1 MHILLDVILFSLTMT
16 LNADSD
22 TLESLHLWQSDPR
35 SSPACQ
41 HLLLSKYGITDHM
54 YPPSNHR
61 KSFCC
66 CCLQSISPVQRKCTL
81 LSTQTH
87 THTYKSQKWGLVT
100 PRPGKDTRGHR
111 SQRPWS
117 NANWVSI
124 FDWGLPPIVWC
135 NHSDRYHFA
144 MRFLIVVSGG
154 LSKTIKDQNALNNAP
169 LSLSKLSRCYKGA
182 GLLTLLIF
190 IMALKAHIPLWWR
203 IVYLKHRRRYV
214 FKRLFVVLLH
224 MPWGKTKAVLRTVM
238 GYGNTVMTF
247 VDSAAQSK
255 WMYFRLDQYKLIWTS
270 TKRKK
275 TKN

>member
-1 MHILLDVILFSLTMT
+1 MQIQIHWSHFTFDRVTQEALLHVNICYWVNMALQITCIRPATTGSPFAAAAYRASALCSGST
-16 LNADSD
+16 L
-22 TLESLHLWQSDPR
+22 
-35 SSPACQ
+35 
-41 HLLLSKYGITDHM
+41 I
-54 YPPSNHR
+54 
-61 KSFCC
+61 
-66 CCLQSISPVQRKCTL
+66 
-81 LSTQTH
+81 STQTH
-87 THTYKSQKWGLVT
+87 THTYKSQKWGLVA

-190 IMALKAHIPLWWR
+190 IMALKAHVPLWWR
-203 IVYLKHRRRYV
+203 IVYLKAAVHRHRYV

-224 MPWGKTKAVLRTVM
+224 MPWGNTKAVLRTVM
-238 GYGNTVMTF
+238 G
-247 VDSAAQSK
+247 
-255 WMYFRLDQYKLIWTS
+255 
-270 TKRKK
+270 
-275 TKN
+275 